1 MDAKEQS
8 PPTCPL
14 CGGIA
19 ESGHL
24 AAKGSV
30 YWLQREPGFLKD
42 IFAAPNAAFRQVGT
56 FHLAGPT
63 TISGV
68 RCESCRRFIL
78 DTHSPF
84 ESL

>member
-1 MDAKEQS
+1 MDATEQS

-24 AAKGSV
+24 ATKEYV
-30 YWLQREPGFLKD
+30 YWVQGEPGFLKD
-42 IFAAPNAAFRQVGT
+42 FAAPNPGFQQVGR
-56 FHLAGPT
+56 FHLVGPT

-78 DTHSPF
+78 DARSD